1 MNCLFKAEFP
11 EITLCSEG
19 GGYKSNIL
27 LENGFLSSSDYS
39 GYKQIIL
46 HSFFVFLIGNYIY
59 TIHQVKVLVILS
71 YLILSYLIL
80 SYLIL
85 SYLLLQQLE
94 TTLGTVLIL
103 Q

>member
-80 SYLIL
+80 SFTSATGNHTWHSIN
-85 SYLLLQQLE
+85 
-94 TTLGTVLIL
+94 TTVTPQVK
-103 Q
+103 